1 MTIKRMIFRAW
12 VRTLECLTLAQKP
25 KAICHLP
32 LSPLKEKSLD
42 IITVAF
48 NNVELIQYQEQ
59 FLHRFIQDPYLHI
72 VVDNSTD
79 LTVRDQLFHF
89 CLEKNSLY
97 ITA

>member
-1 MTIKRMIFRAW
+1 MFDFGAKA
-12 VRTLECLTLAQKP
+12 

-32 LSPLKEKSLD
+32 LHPLEEKSLD
-42 IITVAF
+42 IITIVS

-79 LTVRDQLFHF
+79 LKVPEQLFHF
-89 CLEKNSLY
+89 CLEKK
-97 ITA
+97 